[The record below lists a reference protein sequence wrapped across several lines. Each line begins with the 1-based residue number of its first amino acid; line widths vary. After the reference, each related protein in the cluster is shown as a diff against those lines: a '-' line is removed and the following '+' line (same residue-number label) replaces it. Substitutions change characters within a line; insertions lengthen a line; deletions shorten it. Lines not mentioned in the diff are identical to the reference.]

1 MKVQGVILG
10 LLLPWLALAQ
20 QQYYGTR
27 IADITLSGTGS
38 QSDLASL
45 SIHRGD
51 ILTVDNLRSAIQAL
65 YDTGHYSYV
74 EVEAMPA
81 GSGGTTLTFR
91 VKENYFFSTF
101 RLEPDDLLEH
111 PLSSYVRLPVGEKF
125 RMSVLDRV
133 TKDTTDVLKNE
144 GYFQVT
150 VEPAKDFDDQ
160 NRLVFVTFRAMAGM
174 RAKVGGVTLQGGEQT
189 FPHDELLKALGLKTG
204 SDFST
209 SKLDKGLSAIQTKFT
224 NLSFLNTR
232 VTANRNYNAETNTV
246 DLDINLQPGVFV
258 LVDTRGYKIPSK
270 KLKDLVP
277 IFDEGVVA
285 KDLIDE
291 GAEAIAGYMR
301 QQGYFDASVTSETIE
316 VLPPLG
322 NAIQVNY
329 MISPGPR
336 HETATLQIEGNSH
349 FTTDDIKN
357 HIQTRASQFLRRGV
371 FSEQILESDKHAI
384 ETMYTNAGFEGT
396 VVTTSSEDRDH
407 TINVTIHI
415 QEGKQLHFETISIT
429 GNMAFSD
436 QQLRDRLGFRVG
448 DVYTPGKVD
457 QARAAITQLYYTKG
471 YADVSVERTMER
483 TQSDNGISVSFEIT
497 EGKSYQVGAIL
508 VMGNTLT
515 QGKVIRR
522 NSGLQSY
529 KPYDPGA
536 ILEAQQRLY
545 ATGLFSRVE
554 IVPLDQGIAGIRN
567 LLIQVEDAKP
577 ILLTYGVGYQE
588 FEHARGTFEISHN
601 NLLGLNRT
609 ISLRTRLSS
618 RERLA
623 QTTFK
628 EPRLFNHNLDGFVS
642 AFIEHTE
649 QPSFTANRIDF
660 SVQTLKRFT
669 PQKNL
674 LISAGYQTVDL
685 QDIRVNIH
693 ALSLPAERGIIRIAR
708 VSASFIQDRR
718 DDPANP
724 RNGTFTTTT
733 FQVAA
738 RALGSEINFT
748 SLFNEH
754 DTYTPVGS
762 SSVFVTSTRFGW
774 NHPFGS
780 TTQTGLPPTERYFAG
795 GSTTLRG
802 YGFDDANPSGGNV
815 MTLGNL
821 EYRFPLR
828 FSPIAGVRGAFFYDT
843 GNVFPQLSALSLAA
857 FSHTVGYGFR
867 YQTPLGPVRLDF
879 GINLNPNVNGITT
892 SRVHVFFTLGN
903 PF

>member
-27 IADITLSGTGS
+27 IADIMLSGTES
-38 QSDLASL
+38 QSDLGSL
-45 SIHRGD
+45 PIRRGD

-65 YDTGHYSYV
+65 YDTGRYSYI

-81 GSGGTTLTFR
+81 AGGGTNLTFR

-101 RLEPDDLLEH
+101 RLEPDDLLER

-133 TKDTTDVLKNE
+133 TKDTTDTLKNE

-150 VEPAKDFDDQ
+150 VEPQKDFDDQ
-160 NRLVFVTFRAMAGM
+160 TRLVFVTFHAMAGM
-174 RAKVGGVTLQGGEQT
+174 RATVGRVTLQGGEQT
-189 FPHDELLKALGLKTG
+189 FHHDELLKALDLKTG

-209 SKLDKGLSAIQTKFT
+209 SKLDKGLSAIRTKFT
-224 NLSFLNTR
+224 NLSFLNTQ

-246 DLDINLQPGVFV
+246 DLDVTVQPGVFA
-258 LVDTRGYKIPSK
+258 LVDTRGYKIPPK

-277 IFDEGVVA
+277 IFEEGVVA

-329 MISPGPR
+329 TISPGSR

-349 FTTDDIKN
+349 FTTSDIKD
-357 HIQTRASQFLRRGV
+357 HIQTRESRFLKPGV
-371 FSEQILESDKHAI
+371 FSEQILESDKRTI
-384 ETMYTNAGFEGT
+384 EMMYTNAGFEGT
-396 VVTTSSEDRDH
+396 VVTTSAEDKDH

-415 QEGKQLHFETISIT
+415 QEGKQLHFDTISIT
-429 GNMAFSD
+429 GNTAFSD
-436 QQLRDRLGFRVG
+436 QQLRDSLGFRVG
-448 DVYTPGKVD
+448 DLYTPGKVD

-471 YADVSVERTMER
+471 YADVSVERTVER

-497 EGKSYQVGAIL
+497 EGKSYQVGAIM
-508 VMGNTLT
+508 VMGNMLT
-515 QGKVIRR
+515 QEKVIRR
-522 NSGLQSY
+522 SSGLQSY

-554 IVPLDQGIAGIRN
+554 IVPLDQGITGIRN

-609 ISLRTRLSS
+609 ISLRTRLSQ

-660 SVQTLKRFT
+660 SVQALKRFS

-693 ALSLPAERGIIRIAR
+693 ALSLPAERGIIQIAR
-708 VSASFIQDRR
+708 VSSSFIQDRR
-718 DDPANP
+718 DDAANP

-733 FQVAA
+733 FQVAT

-774 NHPFGS
+774 NHPFGN

-821 EYRFPLR
+821 EFRFPLR
-828 FSPIAGVRGAFFYDT
+828 FFPIAGMRGALFYDT

-879 GINLNPNVNGITT
+879 GINLNPDVNGVNT
-892 SRVHVFFTLGN
+892 STVHVFFTLGN